1 MADVTFR
8 INTESTKAL
17 NDFSKLTLAQQKMDI
32 ETKKLNNSLQRQS
45 QQFEKNG
52 KFANK
57 GGAPGGPNLTP
68 YIPGGGAPEQFKN
81 ALGALGI
88 SGLAGAV
95 ISLKN
100 AIDTNTKSML
110 DKAKKEQEA
119 AKKLAPSA
127 LYQGKDPRFQGEYQQ
142 VRNSIAQQTAT
153 PLEDIDK
160 LNSSFSA
167 IVESADDLK
176 NVISSVAIGS
186 KLNLGSIDELTKLE
200 QKNISEGGVAG
211 GAVFDLNQM
220 NSFTNGA
227 SQVKEV
233 LDEIALFKNQNM
245 GFALGTN
252 LIKTDAVNAE
262 ENLKLL
268 ASFQEKGSNENLR
281 SYMRIGDD
289 VEGDA
294 MFEKFFSF
302 VNKKST
308 KLGMSKDE
316 VVDNIVKQGDLDQ
329 GTGDALKAVMSDMQG
344 FNTYLREFTVNSN
357 SSQDS
362 LKGMIRTLDELKDAN
377 VSFKDAFEADKRLVD
392 AEIIKTSPDK
402 SVNSTKFNDQLSLTE
417 RARKS
422 GLYSQLV
429 NEEGVVD
436 DTVMNRTTIYNEENK
451 GIPFVTNAAKYQ
463 KELREE
469 KAQISE
475 RMDKGTE
482 SLGDYFQYGY
492 NSLQQINPMSG
503 GFGSAERAQKQFDEG
518 PQWVKDLFT
527 VGMEDIPV
535 FGAAMTYKQSGGKL
549 LPGMYD
555 SLDATGGQQSSF
567 SLGALGHLGL
577 DVATLGGGGI
587 VGKRLGASSG
597 LKKSIGKVLGDLDK
611 VTNKELGRIS
621 EEAVESAIES
631 LVKQGASKDEAFDA
645 VMSMTNSQ
653 LGLTDEV
660 VDMVKKVIRD
670 DVVEQTLDP
679 KYMEK
684 VISPFLEKGISNGA
698 KTGRATGIVGG
709 EIVRNSI
716 QSYYSEEEPAR
727 TQGGNQVYNS
737 FENNSRDNIDVSI
750 PKQITE
756 PITTETK
763 ISNTKLDQLIELQ
776 KQNLVVNTTA
786 LEENKK
792 IKEQLF
798 NLNQKPFIRNSVR

>member
-577 DVATLGGGGI
+577 DVATLGGGGLI
-587 VGKRLGASSG
+587 GKRVGATLGKNKALNNLVGDIIEIQDKFLKESIETALKNATEAIAKQPGISKSLAESLVKSASRTELGLTDDALAASAKFIRDETIEKTLSPKG
-597 LKKSIGKVLGDLDK
+597 MEQVEAYLKKSIEGGV
-611 VTNKELGRIS
+611 
-621 EEAVESAIES
+621 
-631 LVKQGASKDEAFDA
+631 
-645 VMSMTNSQ
+645 
-653 LGLTDEV
+653 
-660 VDMVKKVIRD
+660 
-670 DVVEQTLDP
+670 
-679 KYMEK
+679 
-684 VISPFLEKGISNGA
+684 
-698 KTGRATGIVGG
+698 KTGRTTGIVGG

-737 FENNSRDNIDVSI
+737 FENNSRDKIEIYS
-750 PKQITE
+750 PKEDLKSVDGGIKE
-756 PITTETK
+756 LG
-763 ISNTKLDQLIELQ
+763 TKLDAILEINKSLAKLQ
-776 KQNLVVNTTA
+776 TDALDTQN
-786 LEENKK
+786 K
-792 IKEQLF
+792 IKDNTF
-798 NLNQKPFIRNSVR
+798 NANQKPFMRNSIK